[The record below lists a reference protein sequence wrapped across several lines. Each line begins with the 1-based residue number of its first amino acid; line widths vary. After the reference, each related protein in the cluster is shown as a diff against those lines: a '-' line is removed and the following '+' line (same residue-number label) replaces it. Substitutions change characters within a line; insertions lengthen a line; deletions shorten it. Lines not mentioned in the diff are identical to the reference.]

1 MIQKNTAQSTHR
13 PTVIVNVAITK
24 QGEMSKHS
32 ISNSLD
38 WKRVHALRATSD
50 GVAVG
55 RITWNQDHPRLNAR
69 KEHLG
74 WLPSNQPCPI
84 VFSNL
89 GEVEEV
95 NPNLDHLPILIGPR
109 QCPGFRYIKSNGV
122 NLSEPLE
129 VLADMGMRRI
139 LVEGGRTL
147 VSSFLDEGVWDRFHV
162 FVPTV
167 DPVDARTAVSR
178 AFDLNKCTELRCTA
192 LGTGVVLTYVQSNQ
206 LCYASYSAPTQY
218 GLVRHHVF
226 FDPKTAEELTVLE
239 YGQALDFGKTPL
251 VRIQSACFAGEL
263 AESRLCDCG
272 PQFHN
277 AIHRFSESGGGLL
290 VYMHGHEGR
299 GIGLLA
305 KAEAYE
311 LKSRGLDTVD
321 ANLAVGASIEA
332 RCFDLAAR
340 ALILLGLHKVILLT
354 NNPLKLQFG
363 KNTELEV
370 VQEPFHTCVPDDC
383 HGYLMTKIERMNH
396 DPKLIAE
403 HPFK

>member
-1 MIQKNTAQSTHR
+1 MLQRNTERRTVR
-13 PTVIVNVAITK
+13 PTVIINVAV
-24 QGEMSKHS
+24 SKNGDMNNDR
-32 ISNSLD
+32 ISDALD
-38 WKRVHALRATSD
+38 WKRVHALRATSE

-55 RITWNQDHPRLNAR
+55 RKTWNQDHPRLNAR
-69 KEHLG
+69 EEHLG
-74 WLPSNQPCPI
+74 FVPAKQPRPI
-84 VFSNL
+84 VFANRGTTEKVS
-89 GEVEEV
+89 
-95 NPNLDHLPILIGPR
+95 HTFTHAPIIVGPKAS
-109 QCPGFRYIKSNGV
+109 PGFQHIESDGV
-122 NLSEPLE
+122 NLSGPLAS
-129 VLADMGMRRI
+129 LADMGMSRI

-147 VSSFLDEGVWDRFHV
+147 VASFLAEGTWDRLHL
-162 FVPTV
+162 FVPTN
-167 DPVDARTAVSR
+167 DPVEARRAASL
-178 AFDLNKCTELRCTA
+178 AFDLHECVELRCTRQEM
-192 LGTGVVLTYVQSNQ
+192 GTVLTYVQSDC
-206 LCYASYSAPTQY
+206 LCYACYSVPTKN
-218 GLVRHHVF
+218 GSVRHHAF
-226 FDPKTAEELTVLE
+226 LDPKTGEEITVLE
-239 YGQALDFGKTPL
+239 YGRVLDFDKSPL

-340 ALILLGLHKVILLT
+340 ALISLGLHKVILLT
-354 NNPLKLQFG
+354 NNPLKSRFG
-363 KNTELEV
+363 KKTELEV
-370 VQEPFHTCVPDDC
+370 VQEPFHTCVPDEC
-383 HGYLMTKIERMNH
+383 RGYLMTKIERMNH

-403 HPFK
+403 HHFN